1 MPKVIAKVRI
11 CDIHRRSSALI
22 WVRPHDRQLGA
33 RIRFAVPN
41 LQVGRCQDA
50 LRGTRHGR
58 GGNQLEWLLLAG
70 AILSEVT
77 ATISLKLSEG
87 FSKLVPSVI
96 VVVGYVC
103 AFILLSQVL
112 KRGMSIGVAYGIWAA
127 VGVALVAL
135 VGALFLGDSLTL
147 VQVGGL
153 VLVGGGVLALEFGAS
168 H

>member
-1 MPKVIAKVRI
+1 M
-11 CDIHRRSSALI
+11 
-22 WVRPHDRQLGA
+22 
-33 RIRFAVPN
+33 
-41 LQVGRCQDA
+41 
-50 LRGTRHGR
+50 
-58 GGNQLEWLLLAG
+58 EWLLLAG

-87 FSKLVPSVI
+87 FSKLVPSVV

-153 VLVGGGVLALEFGAS
+153 VLVGGGVLALELGAAN
-168 H
+168 

>member
-1 MPKVIAKVRI
+1 M
-11 CDIHRRSSALI
+11 
-22 WVRPHDRQLGA
+22 
-33 RIRFAVPN
+33 
-41 LQVGRCQDA
+41 
-50 LRGTRHGR
+50 
-58 GGNQLEWLLLAG
+58 EWLLLAG

-87 FSKLVPSVI
+87 FSKLVPSVV

-103 AFILLSQVL
+103 TFILLSQVL

-153 VLVGGGVLALEFGAS
+153 VLVGGGVLALELGAA

>member
-1 MPKVIAKVRI
+1 M
-11 CDIHRRSSALI
+11 
-22 WVRPHDRQLGA
+22 
-33 RIRFAVPN
+33 
-41 LQVGRCQDA
+41 
-50 LRGTRHGR
+50 
-58 GGNQLEWLLLAG
+58 EWLLLAG

-77 ATISLKLSEG
+77 ATISLKLSDG

-103 AFILLSQVL
+103 AFLLLSQVL

-153 VLVGGGVLALEFGAS
+153 VLVGGGVLALELGAA

>member
-1 MPKVIAKVRI
+1 M
-11 CDIHRRSSALI
+11 
-22 WVRPHDRQLGA
+22 
-33 RIRFAVPN
+33 
-41 LQVGRCQDA
+41 
-50 LRGTRHGR
+50 
-58 GGNQLEWLLLAG
+58 EWLLLAG

-77 ATISLKLSEG
+77 ATISLKLSDG
-87 FSKLVPSVI
+87 FSKLVPTVI
-96 VVVGYVC
+96 VVIGYIC

-153 VLVGGGVLALEFGAS
+153 VLVGGGVLALELGAA

>member
-1 MPKVIAKVRI
+1 M
-11 CDIHRRSSALI
+11 
-22 WVRPHDRQLGA
+22 
-33 RIRFAVPN
+33 
-41 LQVGRCQDA
+41 
-50 LRGTRHGR
+50 
-58 GGNQLEWLLLAG
+58 EWLLLAG

-87 FSKLVPSVI
+87 FSKLVPSVV
-96 VVVGYVC
+96 VVVGYGC

-153 VLVGGGVLALEFGAS
+153 VLVGGGVLALELGAA

>member
-1 MPKVIAKVRI
+1 M
-11 CDIHRRSSALI
+11 
-22 WVRPHDRQLGA
+22 
-33 RIRFAVPN
+33 
-41 LQVGRCQDA
+41 
-50 LRGTRHGR
+50 
-58 GGNQLEWLLLAG
+58 EWLLLAG

-87 FSKLVPSVI
+87 FSKLVPSVV

-153 VLVGGGVLALEFGAS
+153 VLVGGGVLALELGAA